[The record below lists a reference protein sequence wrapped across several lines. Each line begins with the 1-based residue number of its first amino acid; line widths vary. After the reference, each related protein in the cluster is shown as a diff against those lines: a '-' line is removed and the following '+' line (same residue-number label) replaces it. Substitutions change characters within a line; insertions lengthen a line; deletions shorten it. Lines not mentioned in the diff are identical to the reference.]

1 MKNHRLSRETMS
13 RLALAATLVAA
24 TAVATYF
31 VCVFS
36 RPSEVVGIAV
46 ERCLEGHT
54 VSLRLLKDDR
64 VNDASANQIFN
75 YTVDDDDL
83 RWVKDGDIVVARVKG
98 SKASIVSLRS
108 SFVEAPLLVYHQSC
122 SAHIF
127 SACLV
132 GIKPTPLPKTFTVF
146 RRKVEGSDFD
156 STRGHTFGVFLHPDD
171 RIRIIFNATEP
182 IHFEFGFAKK
192 SPPEGIVSMGRYDT
206 MLVDEPSI
214 SYYSSVFTAQED
226 GLYQFEFHSTPKE
239 SEASITFDC
248 RLLFNS
254 NTTKE

>member
-1 MKNHRLSRETMS
+1 MKNHKLSRETMS
-13 RLALAATLVAA
+13 RLALAATLVAV

-31 VCVFS
+31 GCMFS
-36 RPSEVVGIAV
+36 QPSEVIGIAV
-46 ERCLEGHT
+46 ESDLESHT

-64 VNDASANQIFN
+64 ANDAYANQIFK
-75 YTVDDDDL
+75 YTVDFDDL

-108 SFVEAPLLVYHQSC
+108 SFVEAPLLVYHKSC

-132 GIKPTPLPKTFTVF
+132 GIKPIPLPKTFMVF

-171 RIRIIFNATEP
+171 RIRITFNATEP
-182 IHFEFGFAKK
+182 VHFEFGFSRKFL
-192 SPPEGIVSMGRYDT
+192 PEGIVSMGKYDT

-214 SYYSSVFTAQED
+214 SYYSSVFTAQEN

-239 SEASITFDC
+239 TEASITFDC

-254 NTTKE
+254 NTK

>member
-1 MKNHRLSRETMS
+1 MKNGLSKETMS
-13 RLALAATLVAA
+13 RLALAATLVVV

-46 ERCLEGHT
+46 ERDLGGNT
-54 VSLRLLKDDR
+54 VSLRLLKNDR
-64 VNDASANQIFN
+64 ANDASANQVFN

-108 SFVEAPLLVYHQSC
+108 SFVEVPLLVYHESC
-122 SAHIF
+122 SAHGF
-127 SACLV
+127 ASCLV
-132 GIKPTPLPKTFTVF
+132 GIEPIPLPQTFTVF

-156 STRGHTFGVFLHPDD
+156 STRGHTFGVFLHPYD
-171 RIRIIFNATEP
+171 RIRITFNATEP
-182 IHFEFGFAKK
+182 IHFEFGFSRKF
-192 SPPEGIVSMGRYDT
+192 PPEGIVSMGRYDT

-214 SYYSSVFTAQED
+214 SYYCSVFTAQED
-226 GLYQFEFHSTPKE
+226 GLYQFEFHSTPE
-239 SEASITFDC
+239 EADTSVTFDC

-254 NTTKE
+254 NTK